1 MSQEHVDVVRRNLA
15 AWHDGDLDAWLA
27 TGHPEVEWIS
37 EIARRVED
45 PERVYRG
52 RDGLRRYWDDWHS
65 VWDVT
70 IDVEEM
76 RDLGETVVAIGRV
89 RALGESS
96 GIDLDGPIAIVY
108 EFEGVLVRRSRAY
121 LDPQQALDAI
131 RHSRHVP

>member
-1 MSQEHVDVVRRNLA
+1 
-15 AWHDGDLDAWLA
+15 
-27 TGHPEVEWIS
+27 
-37 EIARRVED
+37 
-45 PERVYRG
+45 
-52 RDGLRRYWDDWHS
+52 
-65 VWDVT
+65 
-70 IDVEEM
+70 M

-108 EFEGVLVRRSRAY
+108 EFEDALIRRSRAY